1 MKKLI
6 TLALFIAACGNTST
20 ANEAVGQVKKVIK
33 HTPLLCPDYTEVDV
47 SLGVLRNGVGSMS
60 KEDVEIVIDPAEA
73 STIATFQKAA
83 ESGAIVHVVY
93 DVKRLALCWPEHRF
107 VSVTVE
113 QAEAK

>member
-6 TLALFIAACGNTST
+6 ALVLFTAACGNTSS

-33 HTPLLCPDYTEVDV
+33 HTPLVCEDYTEVDV
-47 SLGVLRNGVGSMS
+47 SLGVMRNGVGSMS
-60 KEDVEIVIDPAEA
+60 KEDVEIVVPNGEVAAI
-73 STIATFQKAA
+73 STLQKAA

-93 DVKRLALCWPEHRF
+93 DVKRLNLCWPDHRF